1 MTKFSVL
8 PYIGGMLLL
17 LSALLY
23 ILFSIPLI
31 YQSISISLHLS
42 PISCLLFIP
51 YYFFIATLYIC
62 QVPLLPPLL
71 ASSHLAPNNP
81 SPSAS
86 PTPNPNPSM
95 ARQLRPSSL
104 MRADGAVWAVELTTF
119 TGANENDPSSLA
131 GLSPHWPNFIM
142 ANYHGRPLLLWC
154 CCCLAPIYTRIHGH
168 IRHYYNKTE
177 SGQEKGGEGRAGG
190 CAVIAHMIGWRNY
203 RCDVCYVFD
212 VREKRELKT
221 VSEVQRER
229 ERVREDVCSVLRKLL
244 FGRSQSSGCVVCWRA
259 QGCLRGQWAQTHTYT
274 YTSTHTDADALK
286 GSVQNSHLIT

>member
-31 YQSISISLHLS
+31 YQSINISLHLS
-42 PISCLLFIP
+42 PISCLLLIP

-168 IRHYYNKTE
+168 IRHHYNKTE
-177 SGQEKGGEGRAGG
+177 SGQEKGGEGGW
-190 CAVIAHMIGWRNY
+190 AVIAHMIGWRNY
-203 RCDVCYVFD
+203 RCDVCDVFD
-212 VREKRELKT
+212 VREKRELKS

-229 ERVREDVCSVLRKLL
+229 EREW
-244 FGRSQSSGCVVCWRA
+244 GRMCVVYCVSSYLA
-259 QGCLRGQWAQTHTYT
+259 GHSPVVVLCVDEHRG
-274 YTSTHTDADALK
+274 
-286 GSVQNSHLIT
+286 V